1 MSFRSFDHS
10 PQLPHMPEIILTE
23 TDRLEWALKSFK
35 KQVQKSGILR
45 ELRRR
50 RAYMKPSEARQH
62 KAKAARSRGRTRGG
76 AR

>member
-1 MSFRSFDHS
+1 MLDVFFRSS
-10 PQLPHMPEIILTE
+10 PQLRHMPEIILTE

-50 RAYMKPSEARQH
+50 RAYMKPGEPRQH